1 MLTFHVQN
9 QAHESLWEFPDDA
22 QNSFLNLCRR
32 LAARAGS
39 VVDPVD
45 PYADTMFNFKQ
56 LDRLLIELDGA
67 DEGGEM
73 SVEESLIAAQVKA
86 AAQYARQISGYLFIQ
101 GD

>member
-1 MLTFHVQN
+1 
-9 QAHESLWEFPDDA
+9 
-22 QNSFLNLCRR
+22 
-32 LAARAGS
+32 
-39 VVDPVD
+39 
-45 PYADTMFNFKQ
+45 MFNFKQ